1 MAVIKVTEDLI
12 CEALEFLPPEKQA
25 TANSLHELAKSLGLK
40 IEMRRNLQKAGRGY
54 YLEYSAKKPKR
65 KLFYIHT
72 HEQYKTGEIVFK
84 VKANLFNID
93 DYREL
98 IEKSPLAIKK
108 PIMETGNCL
117 KCRTSCYAIDLRYT
131 IDGTI
136 YDPCYGQ
143 GHYFQN
149 LDSSEWEMLKKI
161 ITNEYNAITVA
172 IV

>member
-1 MAVIKVTEDLI
+1 MVVKNVTEDLI
-12 CEALEFLPPEKQA
+12 REAMEFLSPYEQA
-25 TANSLHELAKSLGLK
+25 TANNIHEFAKSIGLK

-72 HEQYKTGEIVFK
+72 HEQYKTGEIILK

-93 DYREL
+93 EYRQSV
-98 IEKSPLAIKK
+98 EKSPLAIKK
-108 PIMETGNCL
+108 SIKGTGNCT
-117 KCRTSCYAIDLRYT
+117 KCRSTCFAANLKYT
-131 IDGTI
+131 LDGVN

-149 LDSSEWEMLKKI
+149 LNSSEWKILKELI
-161 ITNEYNAITVA
+161 ENEYNVITTE
-172 IV
+172 

>member
-1 MAVIKVTEDLI
+1 MVIKNATEDLI
-12 CEALEFLPPEKQA
+12 REAMEFLSPDEQA

-54 YLEYSAKKPKR
+54 YLEYSTKKPKR

-72 HEQYKTGEIVFK
+72 HEQYKTGKIILK

-93 DYREL
+93 EYRKSV
-98 IEKSPLAIKK
+98 EKSPLVIKK
-108 PIMETGNCL
+108 SIINTGNCTKCKSTCFAMNL
-117 KCRTSCYAIDLRYT
+117 KYT
-131 IDGTI
+131 LDEVS

-149 LDSSEWEMLKKI
+149 LDSSEWEILKELI
-161 ITNEYNAITVA
+161 ANEYNVITAV
-172 IV
+172 